1 MENKE
6 NKYNKG
12 FKIPEDYFESFE
24 ASLYSKINEEELPKN
39 SGYKVPESYFKDLE
53 DQLVQKIHS
62 TQKTANVIS
71 IFSKRNVAIVA
82 VAASL
87 VLLVTLV
94 NKSSSK
100 SDSFETLDLTS
111 ITSYIDEG
119 NVELN
124 SYDIGA
130 MLTEED
136 FINGS
141 LDSQITKD
149 DSIEEYL
156 LETMTENTLLIE

>member
-1 MENKE
+1 MEGKG
-6 NKYNKG
+6 KKHKKG
-12 FKIPEDYFESFE
+12 FKIPEDYFQSFE
-24 ASLYSKINEEELPKN
+24 ASLFSKISEEHLPN
-39 SGYKVPESYFKDLE
+39 NPGFKVPESYFSELE

-62 TQKTANVIS
+62 AQNTPKVIS
-71 IFSKRNVAIVA
+71 IFSKRNLTIVA
-82 VAASL
+82 VAASV
-87 VLLVTLV
+87 VLLITLV

-100 SDSFETLDLTS
+100 LDSFETLDLTS

-119 NVELN
+119 NVEIN

-136 FINGS
+136 FVIGT
-141 LDSQITKD
+141 LDLQITLD

-156 LETMTENTLLIE
+156 LETITENTLLIE